1 MTLHRATLAVL
12 TTSLVLSAVS
22 SAPAQESTTPST
34 SAVTPMSE
42 GLNLRRDVGV
52 DARLGEPLPL
62 DLEFRNHDG
71 KTVRLRDLF
80 RGKPVI
86 LTPVYYRCPMLC
98 GLELQ
103 GLVRCLKAMKFT
115 AGEEFDIVTFS
126 IDHREGTELA
136 HDKRAALLKQYG
148 RPDVDDGWQC
158 LVGDESNV
166 QSLCKAIG
174 FRAQY
179 NAESGQYAHAAAIM
193 VCTPEGV
200 VSRYFYGVEFPPR
213 DVRLALIEASQNR
226 IGTLTDQIMLY
237 CYMYDPTK
245 GRYSVAILNVM
256 RGAGVLTLAAMGLS
270 IGRMIWRDRRRRV
283 EREVAHA

>member
-1 MTLHRATLAVL
+1 MTLPRIMLAAL
-12 TTSLVLSAVS
+12 TASLVLSAVS
-22 SAPAQESTTPST
+22 SVTAQESEKPAP
-34 SAVTPMSE
+34 AVTPMTE

-115 AGEEFDIVTFS
+115 AGDEYDVVTFS
-126 IDHREGTELA
+126 IDHREGVELA

-148 RPDVDDGWQC
+148 RPGVGEGWQC
-158 LVGDESNV
+158 LVGDEAAV

-193 VCTPEGV
+193 VCTPEGI

-226 IGTLTDQIMLY
+226 IGTFTDQIMLY

-256 RGAGVLTLAAMGLS
+256 RAAGVLTLAVMGLS
-270 IGRMIWRDRRRRV
+270 IGRMIWRDRRRRI